1 MRVRR
6 ADVLVLNY
14 ATSGTAPL
22 LGSAGAVAARSAS
35 HACVMTHAASGS
47 APRRCREVRAIVFLC
62 AFKILKPT
70 LRTRYVSHF
79 G

>member
-6 ADVLVLNY
+6 ADILVINY
-14 ATSGTAPL
+14 ATSGTVPL
-22 LGSAGAVAARSAS
+22 LGSAGAATERSAS
-35 HACVMTHAASGS
+35 HACVMTHATSGS
-47 APRRCREVRAIVFLC
+47 APSRFREVRAIVFLC
-62 AFKILKPT
+62 AFQMSKPT